1 VDEKKKREI
10 FWFSILILP
19 YCFLDA
25 DEAIAA
31 SMANLLNTCIANIN
45 NSPAIEQVAGYETQ
59 FYTDINNLSN
69 AC

>member
-1 VDEKKKREI
+1 
-10 FWFSILILP
+10 
-19 YCFLDA
+19 LDA